1 MILQNTLRK
10 DVAVPLQSQGTMR
23 ILSCIDSYHNLKQ
36 PSETIGIGYIAGHV
50 MKDQLVPAQYV
61 KIFKE
66 GQ

>member
-1 MILQNTLRK
+1 MILHDTLRK

-23 ILSCIDSYHNLKQ
+23 ILSWIDNYHNLKQ
-36 PSETIGIGYIAGHV
+36 PSETDRYRLYRGACSST
-50 MKDQLVPAQYV
+50 AQYV